1 MDEKKLKALAAE
13 LAKGL
18 KTEAD
23 LNAFSRML
31 TKLTVE
37 TALNAELTDHLGH
50 EKNAP
55 KTGSNTRNGY
65 SSKTLLCDDGEI
77 ELNTPRDRENTFE
90 PKLIKKHQMRITQM
104 DGQILSLYAKGM
116 TTREIVATFKEM
128 YDADVSPTL
137 ISKVTD
143 AVKEQVSE
151 WQNRQL
157 DALYPIVY
165 MDCIVVKVRQN
176 GSVINKAVFLALGIN
191 TEGQKELLGMWLA
204 ENEGAKFWLSVLT
217 ELKNRG
223 LNDILIACVD
233 GLKGFPEAINAVYPE
248 TQIQLC
254 IVHMARNSLRFLAW
268 KDYKAVTRDLK
279 QVYRAATEEGALQAL
294 DAFGKE
300 WDARYPQ
307 ISRSW
312 RANWPNVATFF
323 VYSEAIRKVIYTTN
337 AIESL
342 NSVIR
347 HAIKKRK
354 VFPIDES
361 VKKVMRLA
369 IQSASQKWTMPLQD
383 WRIAMSRFI
392 IEFGDCCGQL
402 KLATALEFFQYRFSD
417 SFGGNP
423 PLYSCGLSAL

>member
-23 LNAFSRML
+23 LNQFSRML

-55 KTGSNTRNGY
+55 KTDSNTRNGY
-65 SSKTLLCDDGEI
+65 SSKTVLYDDGEI

-90 PKLIKKHQMRITQM
+90 PQLIKKHQTRITQM
-104 DGQILSLYAKGM
+104 DSQILSLYAKGM

-143 AVKEQVSE
+143 AVKEQVTE
-151 WQNRQL
+151 WQNRQM

-223 LNDILIACVD
+223 LQDILIACVD
-233 GLKGFPEAINAVYPE
+233 GLKGFPDAINSVFPQ
-248 TQIQLC
+248 THIQLC
-254 IVHMARNSLRFLAW
+254 IIHMVRNSLKYVSW
-268 KDYKAVTRDLK
+268 KDYKAVTSGLK
-279 QVYRAATEEGALQAL
+279 TVYQAPTEEAALMAL
-294 DAFGKE
+294 DAFAE
-300 WDARYPQ
+300 VWDDKYPQ
-307 ISRSW
+307 ISKSW
-312 RANWPNVATFF
+312 RAHWENLNTLFSYPPD
-323 VYSEAIRKVIYTTN
+323 IRKAIYTTN

-347 HAIKKRK
+347 AAIKKRK
-354 VFPIDES
+354 VFPTDDS
-361 VKKVMRLA
+361 VRKVIYLA
-369 IQSASQKWTMPLQD
+369 IKDASKKWSMPIQN
-383 WRIAMSRFI
+383 WRLAMSRFI
-392 IEFGDCCGQL
+392 IEFGDRL
-402 KLATALEFFQYRFSD
+402 SD
-417 SFGGNP
+417 H
-423 PLYSCGLSAL
+423 L

>member
-1 MDEKKLKALAAE
+1 MFTEEQKIRAIELYFKYGKKLAPVVRELGYPSKRNLRRWIRSWEAGGGVKESIRHKPRYTDEQKQVAVEHYLNHGCCLAFTSRALGYPCTDV
-13 LAKGL
+13 LARWVNERYPDRRRIF
-18 KTEAD
+18 T
-23 LNAFSRML
+23 S
-31 TKLTVE
+31 
-37 TALNAELTDHLGH
+37 TANPV
-50 EKNAP
+50 AP
-55 KTGSNTRNGY
+55 
-65 SSKTLLCDDGEI
+65 
-77 ELNTPRDRENTFE
+77 FE
-90 PKLIKKHQMRITQM
+90 PEVNRQAVMALC
-104 DGQILSLYAKGM
+104 
-116 TTREIVATFKEM
+116 TR
-128 YDADVSPTL
+128 
-137 ISKVTD
+137 
-143 AVKEQVSE
+143 QVSASEIDQVVE
-151 WQNRQL
+151 WQNRPL
-157 DALYPIVY
+157 DAIYPIVY
-165 MDCIVVKVRQN
+165 LDCIVLKVRQD
-176 GSVINKAVFLALGIN
+176 SRVINKAVFLALGIN
-191 TEGQKELLGMWLA
+191 LDGQKELLGMWLA
-204 ENEGAKFWLSVLT
+204 ENEGAKFWLNVLT

-254 IVHMARNSLRFLAW
+254 IVHMVRNSLRFVAW

-323 VYSEAIRKVIYTTN
+323 VYPEAIHKVIYTTN

-342 NSVIR
+342 NSIIR

-354 VFPIDES
+354 VFPTDES
-361 VKKVMRLA
+361 VKKVVRLA

-392 IEFGDCCGQL
+392 IEFGDRLDGH
-402 KLATALEFFQYRFSD
+402 F
-417 SFGGNP
+417 
-423 PLYSCGLSAL
+423 

>member
-37 TALNAELTDHLGH
+37 TALNAELTEHLGH
-50 EKNAP
+50 EKNTP
-55 KTGSNTRNGY
+55 KSGSNTRNGY

-90 PKLIKKHQMRITQM
+90 PQLIKKNQTRITQM
-104 DGQILSLYAKGM
+104 DSQILSLYAKSM

-143 AVKEQVSE
+143 AVKEQVAE

-223 LNDILIACVD
+223 LQDILIACVD
-233 GLKGFPEAINAVYPE
+233 GLKGFPDAINSVYPQ
-248 TQIQLC
+248 THIQLC
-254 IVHMARNSLRFLAW
+254 IIHMVRNSLKYVSW
-268 KDYKAVTRDLK
+268 KDYKAVTSGLK
-279 QVYRAATEEGALQAL
+279 MVYQAPTEEAALMAL
-294 DAFGKE
+294 DKFAE
-300 WDARYPQ
+300 AWDDKYPQ
-307 ISRSW
+307 ISKSW
-312 RANWPNVATFF
+312 RTHWENLNTFF
-323 VYSEAIRKVIYTTN
+323 GYPPDIRKAIYTTN
-337 AIESL
+337 AIESV

-347 HAIKKRK
+347 AAIKKRK
-354 VFPIDES
+354 VFPTDDS
-361 VKKVMRLA
+361 VRKVVYLA
-369 IQSASQKWTMPLQD
+369 IKNASKKWSMPIQN
-383 WRIAMSRFI
+383 WRLAMSRFI
-392 IEFGDCCGQL
+392 IEFGDRL
-402 KLATALEFFQYRFSD
+402 SD
-417 SFGGNP
+417 H
-423 PLYSCGLSAL
+423 L